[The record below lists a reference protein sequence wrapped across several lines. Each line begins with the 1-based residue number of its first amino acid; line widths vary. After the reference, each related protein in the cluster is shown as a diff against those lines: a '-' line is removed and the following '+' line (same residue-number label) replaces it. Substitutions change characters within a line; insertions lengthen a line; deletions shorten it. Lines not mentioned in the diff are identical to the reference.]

1 LLVFCI
7 IVPEDLAMDTPLTDS
22 QISKIR
28 KQLSEGGKIDAC
40 KLHQDFTG
48 SSLLEAKQ
56 FVESL
61 SSVEPG
67 ESDIAEDCDE
77 ALIGQILDL
86 LESGCKLD
94 AVRLYRDRTDRSLM
108 ESKNFIEK
116 LISEFEI
123 LEKSKSQSGCVG
135 IILIFVVLGFI
146 LQSML

>member
-1 LLVFCI
+1 
-7 IVPEDLAMDTPLTDS
+7 
-22 QISKIR
+22 
-28 KQLSEGGKIDAC
+28 
-40 KLHQDFTG
+40 
-48 SSLLEAKQ
+48 
-56 FVESL
+56 
-61 SSVEPG
+61 
-67 ESDIAEDCDE
+67 
-77 ALIGQILDL
+77 

>member
-1 LLVFCI
+1 VARSTRVSFTRI
-7 IVPEDLAMDTPLTDS
+7 SLAV
-22 QISKIR
+22 
-28 KQLSEGGKIDAC
+28 
-40 KLHQDFTG
+40 
-48 SSLLEAKQ
+48 SLLEAKQ